1 MSSQSEGKNK
11 VNKGDTTPT
20 IKVETSSLSTND
32 DEWTLTGSARTRTK
46 STTSTVAT
54 MDTTAAVSKFCHVTT
69 HNFDKFQSK
78 IFPIVQ
84 QLVKVS
90 KSSSFKFCN
99 EWIAALQDE
108 TFTFDANTSF

>member
-1 MSSQSEGKNK
+1 MSSHSEGKNK
-11 VNKGDTTPT
+11 VNKGDAIPS